1 MTWRKNVHGGNALEL
16 VTLIAGVLLIVS
28 FYQDTYWL
36 IFLGCFLLVLSGMSL
51 YYLNHVADQL
61 ELENR
66 RETIRLSV
74 GEETILTLKLSQL
87 SRLPIFRGIVELKLE
102 SIVEGVGIPSYPSES
117 NIVFTIP
124 IHLKGKETIQIP
136 LPLKAV
142 TRGATRIKSINVTI
156 QNFFGFGFVEL
167 SFNPFIHKELIV
179 HPVIIPV
186 PQTEKLFAT
195 KAQGEF
201 PIQSSIHEHLLS
213 PIGTRDYVYSDSFG
227 RIHWK
232 ASAKTQTLQT
242 KVFEKTAHY
251 SWTFIINLRVPNM
264 PNYHLGVVENLESII
279 SNVAYMAQFA
289 TKKGI
294 EFELFLNLRMA
305 SGAAVYHLPKGEG
318 SKQLGKVLDLLARLN
333 ERGNTVP
340 LNKMFN
346 FVEKQQQHSPVVIF
360 SGPYEDEGV
369 SYFSKMQKKGQMV
382 YILQDDHEYPAIVPF
397 GRI

>member
-1 MTWRKNVHGGNALEL
+1 MVWRKNVHGGNALEL
-16 VTLIAGVLLIVS
+16 VTLIACVLLLVS
-28 FYQDTYWL
+28 FYQETYWL
-36 IFLGCFLLVLSGMSL
+36 IFLACFLLVLSRMSL

-61 ELENR
+61 EFDNR
-66 RETIRLSV
+66 KETIRLSV
-74 GEETILTLKLSQL
+74 GEETILNIKLSQL
-87 SRLPIFRGIVELKLE
+87 SKLPIFRGTLELKLE
-102 SIVEGVGIPSYPSES
+102 SIVEGIGIPSLPSES
-117 NIVFTIP
+117 NVVFTTP

-136 LPLKAV
+136 LPLKALK
-142 TRGATRIKSINVTI
+142 RGATRIKSLNITI
-156 QNFFGFGFVEL
+156 PNFFGYGFVEL
-167 SFNPFIHKELIV
+167 TYNPFMHKELII
-179 HPVIIPV
+179 HPIPVSV

-201 PIQSSIHEHLLS
+201 PTQSSMHEHLLS
-213 PIGTRDYVYSDSFG
+213 PIGTRDYVYSDSFS

-279 SNVAYMAQFA
+279 SNVAYMTQFA

-305 SGAAVYHLPKGEG
+305 SEAAVYHLPKGG
-318 SKQLGKVLDLLARLN
+318 GTKQLGKVLDLLARLN
-333 ERGNTVP
+333 ERGNTVAI
-340 LNKMFN
+340 NKMFN

-360 SGPYEDEGV
+360 SGPYEDEV
-369 SYFSKMQKKGQMV
+369 ASYFSKMQKKGQKV
-382 YILQDDHEYPAIVPF
+382 YILQDDNEYPAIVPF
-397 GRI
+397 GRS

>member
-1 MTWRKNVHGGNALEL
+1 MVWRKNVHGGNALEL
-16 VTLIAGVLLIVS
+16 VTLIACVLLLVS
-28 FYQDTYWL
+28 FYQETYWL
-36 IFLGCFLLVLSGMSL
+36 IFLACFLVVLSRMSL
-51 YYLNHVADQL
+51 YYLNHVSDQL
-61 ELENR
+61 VFDNR
-66 RETIRLSV
+66 KETIRLSV
-74 GEETILTLKLSQL
+74 GEETTLTLKLSQL

-102 SIVEGVGIPSYPSES
+102 SIVEGVGIPSFPSES
-117 NIVFTIP
+117 NVVFTIP
-124 IHLKGKETIQIP
+124 IHLKGKETLQIP

-142 TRGATRIKSINVTI
+142 TRGATRIKSINITI
-156 QNFFGFGFVEL
+156 QNFFGYGFVEL
-167 SFNPFIHKELIV
+167 SYNPFIHKELII
-179 HPVIIPV
+179 HPIPISV

-201 PIQSSIHEHLLS
+201 PTQSSMHEHLLS
-213 PIGTRDYVYSDSFG
+213 PIGTRDYVYSDSFS

-305 SGAAVYHLPKGEG
+305 SEAAVYHLPKGG
-318 SKQLGKVLDLLARLN
+318 GTKQLGKLLDLLARLN
-333 ERGNTVP
+333 ERGNTVAI
-340 LNKMFN
+340 NKMFN
-346 FVEKQQQHSPVVIF
+346 YVEKQQQHSPVVIF
-360 SGPYEDEGV
+360 SGPYEDEVV
-369 SYFSKMQKKGQMV
+369 SYFSKMQKKGQKV

-397 GRI
+397 GRS